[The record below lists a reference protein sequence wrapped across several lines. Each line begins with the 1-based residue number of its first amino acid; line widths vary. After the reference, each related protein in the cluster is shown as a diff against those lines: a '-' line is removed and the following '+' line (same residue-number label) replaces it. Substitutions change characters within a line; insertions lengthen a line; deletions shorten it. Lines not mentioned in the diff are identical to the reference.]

1 MDDVVCF
8 CNKWINNDY
17 PLYDIKFADSKNGI
31 DWTQNG
37 KVCIKLKKGEGSSR
51 PLYL

>member
-1 MDDVVCF
+1 MWYVS

-17 PLYDIKFADSKNGI
+17 FYMISNLNSKNGI

-37 KVCIKLKKGEGSSR
+37 KFVLN
-51 PLYL
+51 